1 MILLPRSSWSR
12 EYGDGASV
20 DTALSDGSGSAG
32 DGMSDSTSTSE
43 PPPDVDDM
51 HASLNATDASKVAEL
66 VETTIAAI
74 PQIYQSPDH
83 DASSPATPL
92 TPRYLSDYAT
102 ESDDDF
108 LVVVRRPNSPRLFSW
123 PCPFALSD
131 PHAHALCLRHEHAT
145 ARAVLW
151 HMFRHH
157 LRAPCCYRCGAT
169 FDYFVERNSHLAA
182 RTCEVKTL
190 PVLEGIGEG
199 MVYELQD
206 LVGSW
211 DRRHELDESFELL
224 ADERKYAQIWR
235 VIFPAE
241 EFHEVSC
248 WSKGGSSRQGG
259 TGGERVLAEE
269 REGDSGEGFWRWEGT
284 VRIRRVVCG
293 RFGSNRQTDA
303 LGCGEE
309 WERGFLALPVVVMQE
324 NINYLIRDLI
334 YYDTL
339 QSHAPNRIASPCD
352 AAPLILP
359 DD

>member
-241 EFHEVSC
+241 EFHERFPVGARGEPLVKVVQAARGY
-248 WSKGGSSRQGG
+248 WSRNGKGIL
-259 TGGERVLAEE
+259 ERAFGDGKARYELDELYAVVLDQIVRRMLLDAA
-269 REGDSGEGFWRWEGT
+269 RSGKEGF
-284 VRIRRVVCG
+284 
-293 RFGSNRQTDA
+293 
-303 LGCGEE
+303 
-309 WERGFLALPVVVMQE
+309 
-324 NINYLIRDLI
+324 
-334 YYDTL
+334 
-339 QSHAPNRIASPCD
+339 
-352 AAPLILP
+352 
-359 DD
+359 